1 MLKIF
6 LCLNAERWKNYQSLA
21 NTQTAM
27 LVKAPWHSPH
37 FCFCAWLLLLQ
48 HGIPLSTSDTT
59 GAAAAEAKGW
69 VQCSICNGAYGHDA
83 EQLFQGSTQLRAQT
97 RGPLLTSKQRASLQL
112 RGGQGQ
118 QHNPGMPPGIFGLNK
133 EEPADS
139 DEMWESFRS
148 FASSKGMPTPP
159 KDPAALPHIRCTRY
173 SNACMNA
180 CTHSTQLQ
188 QCQCLIAQETHA

>member
-1 MLKIF
+1 
-6 LCLNAERWKNYQSLA
+6 LA
-21 NTQTAM
+21 NNQTAM
-27 LVKAPWHSPH
+27 LVKAPWHSLN
-37 FCFCAWLLLLQ
+37 FFFLLLLQ

-69 VQCSICNGAYGHDA
+69 VQCSICNGACGHDA

-97 RGPLLTSKQRASLQL
+97 RGPLLPSKQRASLQL

-118 QHNPGMPPGIFGLNK
+118 QHNPGMPPGIFGLK
-133 EEPADS
+133 QEEPADS

-159 KDPAALPHIRCTRY
+159 KDPAALPHIRLHKICK
-173 SNACMNA
+173 CMHEYMY
-180 CTHSTQLQ
+180 T
-188 QCQCLIAQETHA
+188 